1 MSSRPLVQVVTG
13 SDESLVR
20 EAAQRTVD
28 AALGNED
35 RGLALVEFA
44 GDDYEVAALVDAAQT
59 PPMFSAHRV
68 VVARDLGG
76 RRVDELGDLVR
87 YLEDPLDTTTLVLVW
102 PGSKPA
108 KAVAEALKKAGAE
121 TVNADPGFGTKGR
134 QQWLDDAFSLAEVKL
149 DAGARAAIANHLGD
163 DIARLRGLLAML
175 TAAFGPDTR
184 LRATDVQPFL
194 GEAGAVPPW
203 DLTDAIDRGDAA
215 AAVDTLHRMLGAGD
229 RHPLQIMVTLQSHI
243 ERILRLQGSGAS
255 SEAEAAQML
264 GLKGSTFPARKALD
278 RMRKLG
284 PQRIDRAVQLLAK
297 ADTDLRGGS
306 AWPGELVLEVLVA
319 RLARLG
325 R

>member
-1 MSSRPLVQVVTG
+1 MQVVTG

-149 DAGARAAIANHLGD
+149 DAGAPGGHRQPSRRRHRQASRPSRHAYR
-163 DIARLRGLLAML
+163 RLRTGHPP
-175 TAAFGPDTR
+175 AAPPTYSLSSARRGPS
-184 LRATDVQPFL
+184 P
-194 GEAGAVPPW
+194 
-203 DLTDAIDRGDAA
+203 RG
-215 AAVDTLHRMLGAGD
+215 T
-229 RHPLQIMVTLQSHI
+229 
-243 ERILRLQGSGAS
+243 
-255 SEAEAAQML
+255 
-264 GLKGSTFPARKALD
+264 
-278 RMRKLG
+278 
-284 PQRIDRAVQLLAK
+284 
-297 ADTDLRGGS
+297 
-306 AWPGELVLEVLVA
+306 
-319 RLARLG
+319 
-325 R
+325 

>member
-1 MSSRPLVQVVTG
+1 MTSRALVQVVAG

-20 EAAQRTVD
+20 EAAQRAID
-28 AALGNED
+28 AALGTED

-59 PPMFSAHRV
+59 PPMFSTHRV
-68 VVARDLGG
+68 VVGRDLGG

-102 PGSKPA
+102 PGGKPA

-121 TVNADPGFGTKGR
+121 TVNADPGFGSKGR
-134 QQWLDDAFSLAEVKL
+134 QQWLDDAFALAEVKL
-149 DAGARAAIANHLGD
+149 DPGARSAIANHLGD

-175 TAAFGPDTR
+175 GAAFGPETR
-184 LRATDVQPFL
+184 LRAADVQPFL

-229 RHPLQIMVTLQSHI
+229 RHPLQIMVTLQSHM
-243 ERILRLQGSGAS
+243 ERILRLQGSGAT
-255 SEAEAAQML
+255 SEADAAQML

-284 PQRIDRAVQLLAK
+284 PQRIDRAIQLLAK

-319 RLARLG
+319 RLARLA